1 MELIYSIES
10 TMPYFIPI
18 CIFIFGSIWGSFLNV
33 CIYRIPLGRSILWP
47 SSTCQCG
54 KRIPFYFNLPVIAW
68 FILKGK
74 AACCGEKLTF
84 RYPLVEALVGTLFFC
99 SWLTHDPKV
108 ALIGMVFIAI
118 LIAASFIDLD
128 HMIIPDIFS
137 IGGMLT
143 GIIVSVIIPELHGF
157 TQVGLEAH
165 WDSWIEAM
173 LGVFIGTSMI
183 YWIATIG
190 EIILKKPAMGEGD
203 VKFLA
208 AIGAFTGWQGAI
220 FSLFGG
226 AFIGTI
232 IILPYLLIQQLKN
245 PKEPKLKELPFGP
258 FLALGA
264 IFYFLWFSHFVDA
277 YFSEIVDIFHF
288 SIGLLEIK

>member
-1 MELIYSIES
+1 MEFINSIET

-18 CIFIFGSIWGSFLNV
+18 GIFIFGAIWGSFLNV
-33 CIYRIPLGRSILWP
+33 CIYRIPQEHSILWP
-47 SSTCQCG
+47 PSTCQCG
-54 KRIPFYFNLPVIAW
+54 KRIPFYLNLPVIAW

-74 AACCGEKLTF
+74 AACCDEKLSF
-84 RYPLVEALVGTLFFC
+84 RYPLVEALTGALFVC
-99 SWLTHDPKV
+99 SWLTHEPKV

-118 LIAASFIDLD
+118 LIAATFIDLY

-137 IGGMLT
+137 IGGMLLGLT
-143 GIIVSVIIPELHGF
+143 LSIVIPGLHGF
-157 TQVGLEAH
+157 SQGGLEAH
-165 WDSWIEAM
+165 WYAWIEAM

-208 AIGAFTGWQGAI
+208 AIGAFTGWQGAL

-264 IFYFLWFSHFVDA
+264 IVYFLWLSHFVDA
-277 YFSEIVDIFHF
+277 YFTQIVDIFT
-288 SIGLLEIK
+288 L